1 MNGLPLRGRS
11 ILIVED
17 EALIALDI
25 ADVLHDRGASVIVTH
40 SVANALEHLER
51 CTVSA
56 AIIDRVLLD
65 GLCTPICEQLNA
77 RAIPFLMHSGYADL
91 DTPCLSGV
99 HFPKPALTLEM
110 AAAIEGFF
118 AP

>member
-1 MNGLPLRGRS
+1 MNGLPLNGRS

-25 ADVLHDRGASVIVTH
+25 ADALQDRGANVIVTH
-40 SVANALEHLER
+40 SVANALKHLER

-56 AIIDRVLLD
+56 AIVDRSLLD

-77 RAIPFLMHSGYADL
+77 RAIPFLMHSGYGDL
-91 DTPCLSGV
+91 DAPCLSGV
-99 HFPKPALTLEM
+99 HFPKPANVSEM

-118 AP
+118 AS